1 MPIGAIILQ
10 IVNSRQTLS
19 GVFMTRGT
27 VKVKL
32 RPIKLAFLVN
42 PNDKASLLKAIE
54 INTFLWGGVYNP
66 IIPTYKQ
73 ISSKWKKFP
82 HERNIS
88 AKSVVSGY
96 LDNFDPDY
104 VVPMGECVDYNLEIG
119 YRKKIDDVSK
129 VLEQVEQNG
138 IPDYGIGLFEV
149 LSYFIETELK
159 FERRDPLNIC
169 VPRFGTH
176 FRLFFSSV
184 FGILPEN
191 INRIFWKSFAKSLK
205 VQEIDCSVSTYAEL
219 LDPRKMFLR
228 RMTQFYIEPRGRSKQ
243 CIFFLDATN
252 CLDVM
257 DYWNL
262 RAIGWNLIPIPKQF
276 VQSDKTMQLAR
287 DFVTENYI
295 PRHLNPET
303 YHHTTVLRSRS
314 ISEAEH
320 QQFSGLLDISRS
332 DETRKEPKISLQTW
346 YPRIWSEWARGPDHV
361 ECCDL
366 IVDTDE
372 HDISENEETVRFKTL
387 DPEFVGIHY
396 AGFDASRFAN
406 EIDIRLYGD
415 KGLRAEVIPESEV
428 ELARVID
435 KSTFLDWRI
444 SKKGLIYLSR
454 HSENTIDLSL
464 PQAEE
469 VFTRWMK
476 LKGWTVELSS
486 AGRIAKQMIL
496 QLGGIEGTWILA
508 QEGIIQLLRKMNSSD
523 EILTELH
530 KEILKLQQ
538 LLKQNDLHTAEQEVE
553 AFLKDLKK
561 IQLQLG
567 GDGKSLLEEHVR
579 NEIQE
584 ITNRLGYEIEDAADR
599 IIQQLVDAKVFQ
611 LGLEV
616 QCPVCTQRSW
626 YSVKGAD
633 YELQCSSCLTRF
645 SLPHASKEIK
655 WSYRPLGPFS
665 LPNHAQGAYTVLLT
679 LRFFSGF
686 SLLKGATTPLMS
698 FTAEKDRIEME
709 ADLALFF
716 QESKYRN
723 TKTEVIF
730 IECKTFNSF
739 RQKDVDKMAD
749 LGKAFPGAIIAFA
762 KLEEHLR
769 DEERTILCALVNRSR
784 KSRLNNRPFNPILIL
799 TGKEL
804 FWKSDF
810 SEWWEKRGGM
820 RMAVNSQ
827 EGMLELCDFTLQ
839 TNLGI
844 DSWDRW
850 FDKQCGIEEHPRRT
864 TRTTWTPIN
873 RTRND
878 QSM

>member
-1 MPIGAIILQ
+1 
-10 IVNSRQTLS
+10 
-19 GVFMTRGT
+19 MTRGT
-27 VKVKL
+27 VNVKL

-42 PNDKASLLKAIE
+42 PNDKESLLKAIE
-54 INTFLWGGVYNP
+54 INTFLWGGMYNP

-73 ISSKWKKFP
+73 ISPKWKKFP
-82 HERNIS
+82 YERDLS

-104 VVPMGECVDYNLEIG
+104 VVPMGECIDYNLDVG
-119 YRKKIDDVSK
+119 YRKKIDDVSEI
-129 VLEQVEQNG
+129 LERVEKDRVPN
-138 IPDYGIGLFEV
+138 YGIGLFEI
-149 LSYFIETELK
+149 LEYFFDQELK
-159 FERRDPLNIC
+159 FQRKYPLDVC
-169 VPRFGTH
+169 VPRFGTR
-176 FRLFFSSV
+176 FSLFFASV
-184 FGILPEN
+184 FGKFPEN
-191 INRIFWKSFAKSLK
+191 IDAIFWRNFSESLEAKKVDCFASN
-205 VQEIDCSVSTYAEL
+205 YAEL
-219 LDPRKMFLR
+219 LNPQKRFLR
-228 RMTQFYIEPRGRSKQ
+228 RMTRFYLKSRGRAEQ
-243 CIFFLDATN
+243 CIFFLDATKS
-252 CLDVM
+252 LDII

-262 RAIGWNLIPIPKQF
+262 RAIGWNVIPIPKQF
-276 VQSDKTMQLAR
+276 AQSDKTMQLTR
-287 DFVTENYI
+287 DFIEENHVPHYS
-295 PRHLNPET
+295 NPEI
-303 YHHTTVLRSRS
+303 YHHTTLLKSRS
-314 ISEAEH
+314 ISEDE
-320 QQFSGLLDISRS
+320 QRQFSDSLDISRS
-332 DETRKEPKISLQTW
+332 AETRKESKISLQTW
-346 YPRIWSEWARGPDHV
+346 YPRIWNEWARGPDHV

-366 IVDTDE
+366 VADTDE

-387 DPEFVGIHY
+387 DPEFVSIHY

-428 ELARVID
+428 ELARAID
-435 KSTFLDWRI
+435 KFSFYHWRI
-444 SKKGLIYLSR
+444 SKSGLVYLSP
-454 HSENTIDLSL
+454 HSDNTVNLSL

-476 LKGWTVELSS
+476 LKGWVVELS
-486 AGRIAKQMIL
+486 APGRIAKQMIQ
-496 QLGGIEGTWILA
+496 QLGGVEGTWILA

-530 KEILKLQQ
+530 KEILKLQR
-538 LLKQNDLHTAEQEVE
+538 LLKQNDLHTAKQEVE
-553 AFLKDLKK
+553 SFVKDLKK

-626 YSVKGAD
+626 YSVKGTD

-698 FTAEKDRIEME
+698 FTAQKDGMKPLE

-739 RQKDVDKMAD
+739 RQKDVNKMAD

-769 DEERTILCALVNRSR
+769 DEEKTILCALVNRSR
-784 KSRLNNRPFNPILIL
+784 KNRLNNRPFNPVLIL

-820 RMAVNSQ
+820 RMAVNSR

-844 DSWDRW
+844 DSWYQW
-850 FDKQCGIEEHPRRT
+850 FNKQRGIEEHPRRT

-873 RTRND
+873 RTRNN
-878 QSM
+878 QSV

>member
-1 MPIGAIILQ
+1 
-10 IVNSRQTLS
+10 
-19 GVFMTRGT
+19 MTRGT
-27 VKVKL
+27 INVKL

-42 PNDKASLLKAIE
+42 PKDKESLLKAIE
-54 INTFLWGGVYNP
+54 INTFLWGGMYNP

-73 ISSKWKKFP
+73 ISSKWKDRPFENP
-82 HERNIS
+82 T
-88 AKSVVSGY
+88 AKSVVTGY

-104 VVPMGECVDYNLEIG
+104 VVPMGECIDYNFDIG
-119 YRKKIDDVSK
+119 HRKKINDASEI
-129 VLEQVEQNG
+129 LASVEKNG
-138 IPDYGIGLFEV
+138 VPNYGIGLFEV
-149 LSYFIETELK
+149 LEYFFDQELK
-159 FERRDPLNIC
+159 FQRKYPLDLC
-169 VPRFGTH
+169 VPRFDAR
-176 FRLFFSSV
+176 FSLFLAGV
-184 FGILPEN
+184 FGRLPEN
-191 INRIFWKSFAKSLK
+191 IDTIFWRNFSESLEAKK
-205 VQEIDCSVSTYAEL
+205 VDCSASNYAEL
-219 LDPRKMFLR
+219 LDSQKIFLGH
-228 RMTQFYIEPRGRSKQ
+228 MTGFYLESRGRVEKR
-243 CIFFLDATN
+243 IFFLDASKS
-252 CLDVM
+252 LDIM

-262 RAIGWNLIPIPKQF
+262 RAIGWDVLPIPKQF
-276 VQSDKTMQLAR
+276 AQSGKMLQLTQ
-287 DFVTENYI
+287 DFIAANYV
-295 PRHLNPET
+295 PHYSNPEI
-303 YHHTTVLRSRS
+303 YHYTTILKSRS
-314 ISEAEH
+314 ISEDEH
-320 QQFSGLLDISRS
+320 RQFSDLLDIACS
-332 DETRKEPKISLQTW
+332 DEIRKNSKVASQTW
-346 YPRIWSEWARGPDHV
+346 YPRMWNEWARRSDHV
-361 ECCDL
+361 ECCEL
-366 IVDTDE
+366 EADTDE
-372 HDISENEETVRFKTL
+372 HNISPNEETIHFKTL
-387 DPEFVGIHY
+387 DPKFVSFHF
-396 AGFDASRFAN
+396 AGLEASRFAN
-406 EIDIRLYGD
+406 EIDFKLYGD
-415 KGLRAEVIPESEV
+415 KELRAEVIPESEV
-428 ELARVID
+428 QLARAID
-435 KSTFLDWRI
+435 KLSFLHWRI
-444 SKKGLIYLSR
+444 SKSGLVYLSP
-454 HSENTIDLSL
+454 HSDRVVDLSL

-476 LKGWTVELSS
+476 LKGWTVELS
-486 AGRIAKQMIL
+486 APGRIAKQMIQ
-496 QLGGIEGTWILA
+496 QLGGVEGTWILA

-530 KEILKLQQ
+530 KEILKLQR

-553 AFLKDLKK
+553 SFVKDLKK
-561 IQLQLG
+561 IELQLG

-626 YSVKGAD
+626 YSVKGTD

-698 FTAEKDRIEME
+698 FTAQKDGMKPLET
-709 ADLALFF
+709 DLALFF

-769 DEERTILCALVNRSR
+769 DEEKTILCALVNRSR
-784 KSRLNNRPFNPILIL
+784 KNRLNNRPFNPVLIL

-810 SEWWEKRGGM
+810 SEWWERRGGM
-820 RMAVNSQ
+820 RMAVNSR

-844 DSWDRW
+844 DSWDQW
-850 FDKQCGIEEHPRRT
+850 FNKQRGIEEHPRRT
-864 TRTTWTPIN
+864 THTTWTPIN
-873 RTRND
+873 RTRNN
-878 QSM
+878 QSV

>member
-1 MPIGAIILQ
+1 MI
-10 IVNSRQTLS
+10 
-19 GVFMTRGT
+19 RGT
-27 VKVKL
+27 VNATL

-42 PNDKASLLKAIE
+42 PKDKESLLKAIK

-73 ISSKWKKFP
+73 ISTKWKKFP
-82 HERNIS
+82 HEKSLS

-104 VVPMGECVDYNLEIG
+104 VIPMGECIGYKLDVG
-119 YRKKIDDVSK
+119 YRKKIDDVSEI
-129 VLEQVEQNG
+129 LEGVEKNG
-138 IPDYGIGLFEV
+138 VPNYGIGLFEV
-149 LSYFIETELK
+149 LSYLIETEFK
-159 FERRDPLNIC
+159 FERRNPLDIC
-169 VPRFGTH
+169 VPRFGPRFH
-176 FRLFFSSV
+176 LFFASV
-184 FGILPEN
+184 FGEFTGN
-191 INRIFWKSFAKSLK
+191 VDTIFWKNFAGALGAKK
-205 VQEIDCSVSTYAEL
+205 IDCFASTYAEL
-219 LDPRKMFLR
+219 LDPQKIFFR
-228 RMTQFYIEPRGRSKQ
+228 RMTQFYIEARGRSKS
-243 CIFFLDATN
+243 CIFFLDATKS
-252 CLDVM
+252 LDIM

-262 RAIGWNLIPIPKQF
+262 RAIGWSVIPIPKQF
-276 VQSDKTMQLAR
+276 AQFDKTKQLAR
-287 DFVTENYI
+287 DFIEENYV
-295 PRHLNPET
+295 PDDLNPEI
-303 YHHTTVLRSRS
+303 YHHTTILKSRS
-314 ISEAEH
+314 ISEDEQ
-320 QQFSGLLDISRS
+320 QQFSDSLDIAYF
-332 DETRKEPKISLQTW
+332 DETHRNPKVSRRIS

-361 ECCDL
+361 ECCGL
-366 IVDTDE
+366 VGGTDE
-372 HDISENEETVRFKTL
+372 HDISTNEETIRFKTL
-387 DPEFVGIHY
+387 DPEFVSFHY
-396 AGFDASRFAN
+396 AGLEASRFAN

-435 KSTFLDWRI
+435 QFDFLDWRI

-496 QLGGIEGTWILA
+496 QLGGIGGVWILA
-508 QEGIIQLLRKMNSSD
+508 QEGIIQLLGRMNSSN
-523 EILTELH
+523 EILIELR
-530 KEILKLQQ
+530 KEISKLQR
-538 LLKQNDLHTAEQEVE
+538 LLKQNEFQTAEEEVE
-553 AFLKDLKK
+553 SFVKYLRK
-561 IQLQLG
+561 IQIQLG
-567 GDGKSLLEEHVR
+567 GDGRSLLEDFVR
-579 NEIQE
+579 SEIQE
-584 ITNRLGYEIEDAADR
+584 ITNRAGYEVKDAADR
-599 IIQQLVDAKVFQ
+599 IIQQLIDAKVFQ
-611 LGLEV
+611 LGIEV
-616 QCPVCTQRSW
+616 QCPVCTRTSW
-626 YSVKGAD
+626 YSMKGAD

-645 SLPHASKEIK
+645 SLPSTFKEIK
-655 WSYRPLGPFS
+655 GSYRALGPFS

-679 LRFFSGF
+679 LHFFSGF

-698 FTAEKDRIEME
+698 FTAQKDGMKPLE

-723 TKTEVIF
+723 SKTEVIF

-769 DEERTILCALVNRSR
+769 EEEKAILCALVNRSR
-784 KSRLNNRPFNPILIL
+784 KNRLNNRPFNPVLIL

-810 SEWWEKRGGM
+810 SEWWKKRGGM
-820 RMAVNSQ
+820 RMAVNSR

-839 TNLGI
+839 TNLDI
-844 DSWDRW
+844 DSWDQW
-850 FDKQCGIEEHPRRT
+850 FNGQYGIEEQPRRT
-864 TRTTWTPIN
+864 SHTTWISRRSSQN
-873 RTRND
+873 N
-878 QSM
+878 QSV

>member
-1 MPIGAIILQ
+1 
-10 IVNSRQTLS
+10 
-19 GVFMTRGT
+19 MTRGT
-27 VKVKL
+27 VNVKL
-32 RPIKLAFLVN
+32 RPIKLAFLIN
-42 PNDKASLLKAIE
+42 PNDKESLLKAIK

-73 ISSKWKKFP
+73 ISSKWKEFP
-82 HERNIS
+82 FENMS
-88 AKSVVSGY
+88 AKGVVSGY

-104 VVPMGECVDYNLEIG
+104 VIPMGECVDYNLDIG
-119 YRKKIDDVSK
+119 YRKKIDDVSDI
-129 VLEQVEQNG
+129 LASIEDNG
-138 IPDYGIGLFEV
+138 VPNYGIGLFEV

-159 FERRDPLNIC
+159 FERRYPLDIC
-169 VPRFGTH
+169 VPRFGTRFH
-176 FRLFFSSV
+176 LFFASV
-184 FGILPEN
+184 FGEFTGN
-191 INRIFWKSFAKSLK
+191 VDTIFWKDFAGILEAKK
-205 VQEIDCSVSTYAEL
+205 IGCSVSNYAEL
-219 LDPRKMFLR
+219 LDRQKIFLR
-228 RMTQFYIEPRGRSKQ
+228 RMTQFAIESRGYSKQ
-243 CIFFLDATN
+243 CIFFLNATKP
-252 CLDVM
+252 LDII

-262 RAIGWNLIPIPKQF
+262 RAIGWNVIPIPKQF
-276 VQSDKTMQLAR
+276 VQSERTKQMAR
-287 DFVTENYI
+287 DFIAENYVL
-295 PRHLNPET
+295 RSSNPEA
-303 YHHTTVLRSRS
+303 YHYTTILKSRS
-314 ISEAEH
+314 ISEDEH
-320 QQFSGLLDISRS
+320 RQFSDLLDTSRF
-332 DETRKEPKISLQTW
+332 DETHKDSKVSLQIW
-346 YPRIWSEWARGPDHV
+346 YPRMWNEWARGPDHV
-361 ECCDL
+361 ECCEL
-366 IVDTDE
+366 NVDTDE
-372 HDISENEETVRFKTL
+372 HDISTNEETIRFKTL
-387 DPEFVGIHY
+387 DPEFVSFHH

-435 KSTFLDWRI
+435 QFDFLDWRI

-496 QLGGIEGTWILA
+496 QLGGIGGVWILA
-508 QEGIIQLLRKMNSSD
+508 QEGIIQLLGRMNSSN
-523 EILTELH
+523 EILIELR
-530 KEILKLQQ
+530 KEISKLQR
-538 LLKQNDLHTAEQEVE
+538 LLKQNKFQTAEEEVE
-553 AFLKDLKK
+553 SFVKYLRK

-567 GDGKSLLEEHVR
+567 GNGRSLLEDFVKS
-579 NEIQE
+579 EIQE
-584 ITNRLGYEIEDAADR
+584 ITNRAGYEVKDAADR
-599 IIQQLVDAKVFQ
+599 IIQQLIDAKVFQ
-611 LGLEV
+611 LGIEV
-616 QCPVCTQRSW
+616 QCPVCTRTSW
-626 YSVKGAD
+626 YSMKGAD

-645 SLPHASKEIK
+645 SLPSTFKEIK
-655 WSYRPLGPFS
+655 GSYRALGPFS

-679 LRFFSGF
+679 LHFFSGF

-698 FTAEKDRIEME
+698 FTAQKDGMKPLE

-723 TKTEVIF
+723 SKTEVIF

-749 LGKAFPGAIIAFA
+749 LGKAFPGAIITFA

-769 DEERTILCALVNRSR
+769 EEEKTILCALVNRSR
-784 KSRLNNRPFNPILIL
+784 KNRLNNRPFNPVLIL

-810 SEWWEKRGGM
+810 SEWWKKRGGM
-820 RMAVNSQ
+820 RMAVNSR

-844 DSWDRW
+844 DSWDQW
-850 FDKQCGIEEHPRRT
+850 FNKQHGIEEHPRRT
-864 TRTTWTPIN
+864 SRTTWISRRSSQN
-873 RTRND
+873 N
-878 QSM
+878 QNV

>member
-1 MPIGAIILQ
+1 M
-10 IVNSRQTLS
+10 
-19 GVFMTRGT
+19 
-27 VKVKL
+27 
-32 RPIKLAFLVN
+32 
-42 PNDKASLLKAIE
+42 
-54 INTFLWGGVYNP
+54 
-66 IIPTYKQ
+66 
-73 ISSKWKKFP
+73 
-82 HERNIS
+82 
-88 AKSVVSGY
+88 
-96 LDNFDPDY
+96 
-104 VVPMGECVDYNLEIG
+104 
-119 YRKKIDDVSK
+119 
-129 VLEQVEQNG
+129 
-138 IPDYGIGLFEV
+138 
-149 LSYFIETELK
+149 
-159 FERRDPLNIC
+159 
-169 VPRFGTH
+169 
-176 FRLFFSSV
+176 
-184 FGILPEN
+184 
-191 INRIFWKSFAKSLK
+191 
-205 VQEIDCSVSTYAEL
+205 
-219 LDPRKMFLR
+219 
-228 RMTQFYIEPRGRSKQ
+228 
-243 CIFFLDATN
+243 
-252 CLDVM
+252 
-257 DYWNL
+257 
-262 RAIGWNLIPIPKQF
+262 
-276 VQSDKTMQLAR
+276 
-287 DFVTENYI
+287 
-295 PRHLNPET
+295 
-303 YHHTTVLRSRS
+303 
-314 ISEAEH
+314 
-320 QQFSGLLDISRS
+320 
-332 DETRKEPKISLQTW
+332 
-346 YPRIWSEWARGPDHV
+346 
-361 ECCDL
+361 
-366 IVDTDE
+366 
-372 HDISENEETVRFKTL
+372 
-387 DPEFVGIHY
+387 
-396 AGFDASRFAN
+396 
-406 EIDIRLYGD
+406 
-415 KGLRAEVIPESEV
+415 IPESEV
-428 ELARVID
+428 ELARAID
-435 KSTFLDWRI
+435 KFSFYHWRI
-444 SKKGLIYLSR
+444 SKSGLVYLSP
-454 HSENTIDLSL
+454 HSDNTVNLSL

-476 LKGWTVELSS
+476 LKGWVVELS
-486 AGRIAKQMIL
+486 APGRIAKQMIQ
-496 QLGGIEGTWILA
+496 QLGGVEGTWILA

-530 KEILKLQQ
+530 KEILKLQR

-553 AFLKDLKK
+553 SFVKDLKK

-626 YSVKGAD
+626 YSVKGTD

-698 FTAEKDRIEME
+698 FTAQKDGMKPLET
-709 ADLALFF
+709 DLALFF

-739 RQKDVDKMAD
+739 RQKDVNKMAD

-769 DEERTILCALVNRSR
+769 DEEKTILCALVNRSR
-784 KSRLNNRPFNPILIL
+784 KNRLNNRPFNPVLIL

-820 RMAVNSQ
+820 RMAVNSR

-844 DSWDRW
+844 DSWDQW
-850 FDKQCGIEEHPRRT
+850 FNKQRGIEEHPRRT
-864 TRTTWTPIN
+864 THTTWTPIN
-873 RTRND
+873 RTRNN
-878 QSM
+878 QSV

>member
-1 MPIGAIILQ
+1 
-10 IVNSRQTLS
+10 
-19 GVFMTRGT
+19 MTRGT
-27 VKVKL
+27 VNVKL

-54 INTFLWGGVYNP
+54 INTFLWGGMYNP

-73 ISSKWKKFP
+73 ISTKWRKFP
-82 HERNIS
+82 HEKNLS

-104 VVPMGECVDYNLEIG
+104 VVPMGECVDYNLDIG
-119 YRKKIDDVSK
+119 YRKKIDDVSD
-129 VLEQVEQNG
+129 LLTSIEENG
-138 IPDYGIGLFEV
+138 VPNYGIGLFEV

-159 FERRDPLNIC
+159 FERRSPLDIC
-169 VPRFGTH
+169 VPRFGTRFH
-176 FRLFFSSV
+176 LFFSSV
-184 FGILPEN
+184 FGEFTGN
-191 INRIFWKSFAKSLK
+191 IDTIFWKNFAEALDAKK
-205 VQEIDCSVSTYAEL
+205 IDCFASTYAEL
-219 LDPRKMFLR
+219 LDPRKIFLR
-228 RMTQFYIEPRGRSKQ
+228 RMTQFYIGARGRSEP
-243 CIFFLDATN
+243 CIFFLDATKS
-252 CLDVM
+252 LDII

-262 RAIGWNLIPIPKQF
+262 RAIGWSVIPIPKQF
-276 VQSDKTMQLAR
+276 AQFDKTKQLAR
-287 DFVTENYI
+287 DFIEANYV
-295 PRHLNPET
+295 PDHSNPEI
-303 YHHTTVLRSRS
+303 YHHTTVLKSRS
-314 ISEAEH
+314 ISEDE
-320 QQFSGLLDISRS
+320 QRQFSDSLDTACF
-332 DETRKEPKISLQTW
+332 DETRGNPKISHRIS

-366 IVDTDE
+366 VADTDE

-387 DPEFVGIHY
+387 DPEFVSYHY
-396 AGFDASRFAN
+396 AGLEASRFAN

-428 ELARVID
+428 EMARTID

-454 HSENTIDLSL
+454 HSEDTIDLSL

-469 VFTRWMK
+469 VFVRWMK

-486 AGRIAKQMIL
+486 PGRIAKQMIQ

-530 KEILKLQQ
+530 KEILKLQR
-538 LLKQNDLHTAEQEVE
+538 LLKQNDLHAAEQEVE
-553 AFLKDLKK
+553 VFVKDLKK

-626 YSVKGAD
+626 YSVKGTD

-645 SLPHASKEIK
+645 PLPHASKEIK

-698 FTAEKDRIEME
+698 FTAQKDGMKPLEV
-709 ADLALFF
+709 DLALFF

-769 DEERTILCALVNRSR
+769 DEEKTILCTLVNRSR
-784 KSRLNNRPFNPILIL
+784 KNRQNNRPFNPILIL

-810 SEWWEKRGGM
+810 SEWWKKRGGM
-820 RMAVNSQ
+820 RMAVNSR

-844 DSWDRW
+844 DSWDQW
-850 FDKQCGIEEHPRRT
+850 FNKQHGIEEYPRRAI
-864 TRTTWTPIN
+864 RTTWTPIN
-873 RTRND
+873 RT
-878 QSM
+878 QSNQGT